1 MFVLDVVPLTNIPI
15 GQPQIFSYFSKNEL
29 KRGFL
34 VEVPLGRRKIIAVVL
49 KSENISSRKA
59 SLKAARFSLKPISK
73 IFSSKPIVPPLFF
86 ILADFISRYYFTSI
100 SLSLKTILPS
110 RIKSLIKHTESL
122 TLDDF
127 PQYFQILTPLETKD
141 IQIKRKGFNF
151 SNDFGSLLKEVKDC
165 LEKKQQV
172 LILVPT
178 ILHQK
183 YYYSQFSNSIKESIF
198 IISNDLKV
206 KEFNT
211 LWQKINSKEALI
223 ALGRRSSLFLPWQD
237 LGLVVVIDGNN
248 SSYKSWDQK
257 PYYNSVTLANYLS
270 LYYDAKITCYQNY

>member
-34 VEVPLGRRKIIAVVL
+34 VEVPLGRRKIMAVVL

-59 SLKAARFSLKPISK
+59 SLKTAHFSLKPISK
-73 IFSSKPIVPPLFF
+73 ILSSKPIVPPLFF
-86 ILADFISRYYFTSI
+86 ILADFISRYYFVSI

-110 RIKSLIKHTESL
+110 RIKSLIKYTESL
-122 TLDDF
+122 SLDDF
-127 PQYFQILTPLETKD
+127 PEYFQISTPLEKKD
-141 IQIKRKGFNF
+141 IQDKRKSFNL
-151 SNDFGSLLKEVKDC
+151 SNNFDSLLEEIKDC
-165 LEKKQQV
+165 LQKKRQV

-178 ILHQK
+178 ILHQE
-183 YYYSQFSNSIKESIF
+183 YYYSQFSNYIKEPIF
-198 IISNDLKV
+198 IASNDLKV
-206 KEFNT
+206 KEFNI

-223 ALGRRSSLFLPWQD
+223 VLGRRSSIFLPWQN
-237 LGLVVVIDGNN
+237 LGLVVTIDGNN

-257 PYYNSVTLANYLS
+257 PYYNSITLASYLS
-270 LYYDAKITCYQNY
+270 FYYNAKITCYQNY